1 MIKVILIDID
11 DTLLDFRKCA
21 EQAIRQTCLEQSVP
35 YSDEMRLEFFD
46 TTAMLWSMI
55 EKGTLTKPELYKKR
69 WTLIFSKL
77 GIDFNGELFDQLFRT
92 NFRHV
97 AIPVEGA
104 KEMLADLSRSY
115 RLFAASNAS
124 YDQQIERL
132 TKADLLSYIEQVF
145 TSESVG
151 YVKPSKE
158 FFEQCMK
165 EIGHYEKDEILMLGD
180 SLSADISG
188 GKAYGIKTCY
198 FDRGYGAE
206 NTSDITPDITV
217 TRLSELKELISKI

>member
-11 DTLLDFRKCA
+11 DTLLDFHKCA
-21 EQAIRQTCLEQSVP
+21 EQAIRTTCAEQSVTC
-35 YSDEMRLEFFD
+35 SDELIREFFD
-46 TTAMLWSMI
+46 TTAMLWSRI
-55 EKGTLTKPELYKKR
+55 EKGTLTKSEMYKLR
-69 WTLIFSKL
+69 WTSIFSKF
-77 GIDFNGELFDQLFRT
+77 GIDFDGELFDRLFRA
-92 NFRHV
+92 NFRHTS
-97 AIPVEGA
+97 IPVDGA
-104 KEMLADLSRSY
+104 REMLSELSGTY

-132 TKADLLSYIEQVF
+132 TRSDLLRYVEKVF

-158 FFEQCMK
+158 FFEQCLK
-165 EIGHYEKDEILMLGD
+165 DIGDYEKSEILMLGD

-198 FDRGYGAE
+198 FDRGSGASV
-206 NTSDITPDITV
+206 TPDVTPDITIKAL
-217 TRLSELKELISKI
+217 TELKELIKDL